1 MVQEIETLLGRQAV
15 ADLDLEAL
23 ELAVRQ
29 QVLQLAGAAVE
40 QRLNADISDER
51 GARTGCSCGQ
61 EARLVGRRS
70 KQVLSVL
77 GLLQLERAYYHCSSC
92 GHGFCPR
99 DGQLGIENTS
109 LSPALTRMVGTV
121 GAMVSFQ
128 EGSQLLTELA
138 GVAVD
143 AKQVERTAE
152 ALGKQIAEDERHC
165 TEPCDAL
172 PLPQTLYLGMD
183 GTGIPL
189 RAEELVGRTGKQ
201 PDGSVVAQFEI
212 FFS

>member
-1 MVQEIETLLGRQAV
+1 LQRRVKKNLFAGLLAADVVQEIETLLGRQAV
-15 ADLDLEAL
+15 EDLDLEAL

-40 QRLNADISDER
+40 QRLNADRGDER
-51 GARTGCSCGQ
+51 GWRTRCGCGQ

-70 KQVLSVL
+70 KQVQSVL
-77 GLLQLERAYYHCSSC
+77 GPLQLERAYYHCSSC

-99 DGQLGIENTS
+99 DGHLGIENTS

-128 EGSQLLTELA
+128 EGSELLTELA

-152 ALGKQIAEDERHC
+152 ALPARS
-165 TEPCDAL
+165 
-172 PLPQTLYLGMD
+172 TLTQLS
-183 GTGIPL
+183 L
-189 RAEELVGRTGKQ
+189 
-201 PDGSVVAQFEI
+201 
-212 FFS
+212 